1 MAAKKDIQVLIGGK
15 GNTPAGMNPLPQ
27 AASTFLFVS
36 GYVRQN

>member
-1 MAAKKDIQVLIGGK
+1 MASGKDHGGGK
-15 GNTPAGMNPLPQ
+15 ENAPAGMNPLPQ